1 MSEGPLHRHPCG
13 QGVAC
18 VSLRSAAAPRGAPP
32 GKPWGTL
39 HSTTWQAGRGM
50 VWGYATGMGLQG
62 SAAGPNLGNSN
73 PCSCPRVSSR
83 ISSRHPVPAANPAPV
98 VHKSQGPMCCKV
110 CKISENA
117 SNMFFPMVLSSC
129 QISGRRKTRFLC
141 NHQRLKRWLSSSCS
155 RPVHLGFHQMR
166 IYPGSLLQTKQD
178 FVDGW

>member
-1 MSEGPLHRHPCG
+1 MS
-13 QGVAC
+13 V
-18 VSLRSAAAPRGAPP
+18 RSAAAPLGAPP

-50 VWGYATGMGLQG
+50 VWGYATGMGLPG

-83 ISSRHPVPAANPAPV
+83 ISSGHPVPAANPALV
-98 VHKSQGPMCCKV
+98 VHKALGPMCRKFARFHKMPEICF
-110 CKISENA
+110 S
-117 SNMFFPMVLSSC
+117 PWSSLAAKSLGEER
-129 QISGRRKTRFLC
+129 QFLC
-141 NHQRLKRWLSSSCS
+141 NHQRVKRWLSSSCS
-155 RPVHLGFHQMR
+155 RPGHLRFHQMR